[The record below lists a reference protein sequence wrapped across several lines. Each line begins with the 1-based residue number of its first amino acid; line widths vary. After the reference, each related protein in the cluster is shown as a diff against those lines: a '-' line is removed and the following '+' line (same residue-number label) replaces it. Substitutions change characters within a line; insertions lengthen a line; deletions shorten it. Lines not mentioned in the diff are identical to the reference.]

1 MLIVI
6 MHRNNANATRNNANA
21 TRNNAN
27 ANRNNGNANR
37 KNANEKN
44 MNANRNNRNEYN
56 NANEKNMNRNEY
68 YNVKS
73 LCLKEKSD
81 CKLTK
86 KQICKVITS
95 HYIIRN
101 NIISAIMS
109 VMPHKDQRGKL
120 VGGFCFDRYNALNE
134 GMICLPPDYL
144 QLNRLPPKERI
155 AKLMLFI
162 NQISEK
168 NCQNI
173 HGYYRKLSVN
183 EKKALSTKYHKFND
197 IYMKIVLKLKEDF
210 LKNSNLLYELLNE
223 MAQMTIINNNTL
235 NMIAVKVKEVID
247 NMYNMCQKHYLNA
260 VLALL
265 KADLHVT
272 EETIE
277 EEEKLL
283 TYYKTNTFHL
293 LFIC

>member
-1 MLIVI
+1 
-6 MHRNNANATRNNANA
+6 
-21 TRNNAN
+21 
-27 ANRNNGNANR
+27 
-37 KNANEKN
+37 
-44 MNANRNNRNEYN
+44 
-56 NANEKNMNRNEY
+56 MNRNEY

-73 LCLKEKSD
+73 LCLREKSD

-155 AKLMLFI
+155 TKLMLFI

-173 HGYYRKLSVN
+173 HGYYRKLSIN

-223 MAQMTIINNNTL
+223 MTQMTIINNNTL

-260 VLALL
+260 VLSLL
-265 KADLHVT
+265 KADLNVT

-283 TYYKTNTFHL
+283 TYLEKHL
-293 LFIC
+293 